1 MFCRSNQCHVAN
13 PLSVHH
19 LCSSCMRSCIY
30 LATTKEQARKTG
42 FLFGC
47 RCVCQ
52 KEVAQNRRPKIKLV
66 HCYKRKG
73 NAMTTMSTLK
83 LTAAQKPTQMSPV
96 QQRRNKLAKRLW
108 EQMELAKAQQTGTQY
123 TATKFRT
130 ITDNETG
137 LRKQVETSK
146 RVKAWWFVADNG
158 KLSLSVRYGTKVL
171 ELAKGKHAVEVG
183 AEKDLVGVLDVI
195 KTAVLAGELDT
206 AIENAANKLRDGFGG

>member
-1 MFCRSNQCHVAN
+1 
-13 PLSVHH
+13 
-19 LCSSCMRSCIY
+19 
-30 LATTKEQARKTG
+30 
-42 FLFGC
+42 
-47 RCVCQ
+47 
-52 KEVAQNRRPKIKLV
+52 
-66 HCYKRKG
+66 
-73 NAMTTMSTLK
+73 MTTMSTLK
-83 LTAAQKPTQMSPV
+83 LTAAQKPTQMSAF
-96 QQRRNKLAKRLW
+96 QQRRNKLAKRIW
-108 EQMELAKAQQTGTQY
+108 EQMELAKAQQAGMQY

-137 LRKQVETSK
+137 LRKQVETNK

-171 ELAKGKHAVEVG
+171 ELARGKHAVEVG